1 VAGERVR
8 NNRRRQENPSGP
20 REVHPVMI
28 NDVSKSFV
36 RRDGTKV
43 HALDDITLEVKPA
56 NFVSVLGTSGSGKT
70 TLMRIIAGLSPAD
83 VGDVQVCGKS
93 VSGPGVDR
101 AVVFQQDSL
110 LPWRTVRQNAEFGLK
125 IQHRLDRVARDRV
138 SDLINLVGL
147 RGFEDQYPHELSG
160 GMRQRVNLARALAT
174 NPDVLLMD
182 EPFAALDSQTR
193 EVMQSELLRIW
204 DAEKKTVVFITHQ
217 VDEAVFLSDQVV
229 VLSARPGRVKE
240 VIDIDFER
248 PRHHAIKR
256 TKPFAEYVD
265 RVWKLIEQ
273 DVYESATS

>member
-1 VAGERVR
+1 MR

-28 NDVSKSFV
+28 NGVSKSFV

-125 IQHRLDRVARDRV
+125 IQHRLDRAARDRV

>member
-1 VAGERVR
+1 
-8 NNRRRQENPSGP
+8 
-20 REVHPVMI
+20 VHPVMI
-28 NDVSKSFV
+28 NGVSKSFV

-125 IQHRLDRVARDRV
+125 IQHRLDRAARDRV

>member
-1 VAGERVR
+1 MRS
-8 NNRRRQENPSGP
+8 NRRRQENPSGP

-28 NDVSKSFV
+28 NGVSKSFV

-125 IQHRLDRVARDRV
+125 IQHRLDRAARDRV